1 MITLRDVVRGGD
13 MAVIAEIDY
22 LTYAATCKDGK
33 RLLELPEQIQQGIV
47 KHCDEED
54 MRYSTRMHPDYV
66 ANNLLVWTKKDVIKF
81 VYFNKEVA
89 DEFVEQFSDD
99 EVEIAVY
106 SNFTC
111 VGKHDGCYYIIAQNF

>member
-1 MITLRDVVRGGD
+1 

-33 RLLELPEQIQQGIV
+33 RLLELPEQIQQCIV

-66 ANNLLVWTKKDVIKF
+66 ANT
-81 VYFNKEVA
+81 
-89 DEFVEQFSDD
+89 
-99 EVEIAVY
+99 
-106 SNFTC
+106 
-111 VGKHDGCYYIIAQNF
+111 

>member
-1 MITLRDVVRGGD
+1 

-33 RLLELPEQIQQGIV
+33 RLLELPEHIQQNIA

-66 ANNLLVWTKKDVIKF
+66 ANNLLIWTKKDVIKF
-81 VYFNKEVA
+81 VYFNRDVT

-99 EVEIAVY
+99 EVEMAVY

-111 VGKHDGCYYIIAQNF
+111 VGKHDGRYYIIAQNF

>member
-1 MITLRDVVRGGD
+1 

-22 LTYAATCKDGK
+22 LVYAATCKDGK
-33 RLLELPEQIQQGIV
+33 RLLELPELIQQGIV
-47 KHCDEED
+47 RHCDEED
-54 MRYSTRMHPDYV
+54 MRNSTRMHPDYV

-81 VYFNKEVA
+81 VHSNKEVTY
-89 DEFVEQFSDD
+89 EFVDQFSDE

-111 VGKHDGCYYIIAQNF
+111 VGKHDGRYYIIAQNF

>member
-1 MITLRDVVRGGD
+1 

-33 RLLELPEQIQQGIV
+33 RLLELPEQIQQGIA

-81 VYFNKEVA
+81 VHFNKEVT

>member
-1 MITLRDVVRGGD
+1 

-33 RLLELPEQIQQGIV
+33 RLLELPELIQQGIV

-66 ANNLLVWTKKDVIKF
+66 ANNLLVWTKKDVIKL
-81 VYFNKEVA
+81 
-89 DEFVEQFSDD
+89 
-99 EVEIAVY
+99 Y

-111 VGKHDGCYYIIAQNF
+111 VGKHDGRYYIIAQNF